1 MGIKWKIL
9 KEWKYGNKY
18 KPFWFMK
25 SMNETVLI
33 QADILPCYCPCPI
46 LSKNKDKICSLC
58 NGYIKDLVKLE
69 KKKKS
74 KTI

>member
-1 MGIKWKIL
+1 
-9 KEWKYGNKY
+9 
-18 KPFWFMK
+18 MK